1 MKTVAT
7 TVMPYHR
14 YIIDYPVETY
24 QLSPFTLTPSICTDT
39 FKFSY
44 KKDSTLTIPSSPTIG
59 ESIFFDDMK
68 LTFKAE
74 TSDSTHA
81 GLYQIRVISQLPN
94 H

>member
-1 MKTVAT
+1 MKSVTT

-14 YIIDYPVETY
+14 YIIDYPAETY
-24 QLSPFTLTPSICTDT
+24 SIAAFTRTPEVCTDKFDFSYWKGSLPAIPLSPV
-39 FKFSY
+39 
-44 KKDSTLTIPSSPTIG
+44 IG
-59 ESIFFDDMK
+59 EAIFFDDMK

-81 GLYQIRVISQLPN
+81 GVYQVRIQSLLPN